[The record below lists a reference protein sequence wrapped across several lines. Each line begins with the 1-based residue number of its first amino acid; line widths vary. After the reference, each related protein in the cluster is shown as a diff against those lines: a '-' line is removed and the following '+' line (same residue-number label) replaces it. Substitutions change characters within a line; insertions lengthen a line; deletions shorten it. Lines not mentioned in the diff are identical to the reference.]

1 MIETK
6 KIYYRPKEIEQLLGI
21 KQSTLSKQRQGK
33 FGLPYV
39 VVGRNPKS
47 NRGGIILYKVSDIFF
62 SEHLVGVFQKF
73 FVINILLQSHH
84 LNNYMHVY

>member
-39 VVGRNPKS
+39 VVGRNNKS
-47 NRGGIILYKVSDIFF
+47 YLWA
-62 SEHLVGVFQKF
+62 
-73 FVINILLQSHH
+73 
-84 LNNYMHVY
+84 NN

>member
-47 NRGGIILYKVSDIFF
+47 NRGGII
-62 SEHLVGVFQKF
+62 
-73 FVINILLQSHH
+73 
-84 LNNYMHVY
+84 